1 MSRWWRLAIAAVVP
15 LVLTVCVTPPGPVDQ
30 APRLDAVDVA
40 APSST
45 ALVAAEPARPML
57 PVLED
62 AAALPQPAQPVI
74 DADLAGAGGTAN
86 LTALMEP
93 ERPPN
98 PDVSG
103 VVLVA
108 AMAAPAA
115 PAGGVP
121 GQAALMEPERP
132 PNPDVSRA
140 MLVAAMA
147 APAAPVGAGA
157 GGMPG
162 QMALMEP
169 ERPPNPDVSGAMLV
183 GAMAEPAAPVGVGAG
198 GVPGQMALMEP
209 ERPSNPD
216 VSGVMLVNAVS
227 EPAAPVGVGA
237 GGVPGQMA
245 LMEPGRPS
253 DPDVSG
259 VMRIAAVSEP
269 VAPVGV
275 GAGGV
280 PGQMTLMEPGRPSNP
295 DVSGVMLVNAVSE
308 PVAPV
313 GVGAGGTPA
322 QQAAGVEPAPPPY
335 PEVLAMGPRIELVE
349 PAPPMTA
356 GGADAVRER
365 VAQAEPSSPPPPLM
379 AVMAV
384 PVSLTH
390 PQPSSAGGPTVIEAP
405 TDADFDRVRVL
416 IARAEEA
423 NAEFYDPQNLETARA
438 MLRTAERLLNVD
450 PGGARMALQ
459 VAEVS
464 ATEAFENSVRLAAE
478 RLRKL
483 LAERLEELREIQADL
498 WVPVAFQEMVDAVQ
512 QVEELYRSGDLF
524 GAYRLAL
531 TTADAMLALRDSLL
545 DRLEVLYGARA
556 EAERCLAEAQ
566 RLDTSEWS
574 QHRLD
579 QMQSLYQQLNAL
591 YLTGLEAMQSYRL
604 TDAEEAF
611 LAAVEVCRR
620 LMAVADE
627 GYIDDMERAA
637 EMLLAVMKEIEAASE
652 LTVVTELGEVI
663 LPQPWSGQEVL
674 DALRA
679 GGAQRQAV
687 LDGVE
692 REDDA
697 GALRKAQALWIDGV
711 VANDDGKYRQAMA
724 LFEDARRYLDLYKLY
739 AVLAVYTVRYIPDR
753 RDSLWRIAEYDF
765 HYGDPFLWPRIW
777 RRNRTLIQNPD
788 LIYPNWQLIIPA
800 L

>member
-1 MSRWWRLAIAAVVP
+1 
-15 LVLTVCVTPPGPVDQ
+15 
-30 APRLDAVDVA
+30 
-40 APSST
+40 
-45 ALVAAEPARPML
+45 
-57 PVLED
+57 
-62 AAALPQPAQPVI
+62 
-74 DADLAGAGGTAN
+74 
-86 LTALMEP
+86 MEP
-93 ERPPN
+93 E
-98 PDVSG
+98 
-103 VVLVA
+103 
-108 AMAAPAA
+108 
-115 PAGGVP
+115 
-121 GQAALMEPERP
+121 
-132 PNPDVSRA
+132 
-140 MLVAAMA
+140 
-147 APAAPVGAGA
+147 
-157 GGMPG
+157 
-162 QMALMEP
+162 
-169 ERPPNPDVSGAMLV
+169 
-183 GAMAEPAAPVGVGAG
+183 
-198 GVPGQMALMEP
+198 
-209 ERPSNPD
+209 
-216 VSGVMLVNAVS
+216 
-227 EPAAPVGVGA
+227 
-237 GGVPGQMA
+237 
-245 LMEPGRPS
+245 RPS

-259 VMRIAAVSEP
+259 VMLVGMVSEP
-269 VAPVGV
+269 LAPVGV
-275 GAGGV
+275 GAGG
-280 PGQMTLMEPGRPSNP
+280 
-295 DVSGVMLVNAVSE
+295 A
-308 PVAPV
+308 
-313 GVGAGGTPA
+313 PA
-322 QQAAGVEPAPPPY
+322 QQAGVEPAPPPY
-335 PEVLAMGPRIELVE
+335 PEVLAMASTIELVE
-349 PAPPMTA
+349 PAPPMSA

-365 VAQAEPSSPPPPLM
+365 VAQPEPSSPPPPTM
-379 AVMAV
+379 AVTAV
-384 PVSLTH
+384 PVSLTY

-423 NAEFYDPQNLETARA
+423 NAEFYDPQNLEAARA
-438 MLRTAERLLNVD
+438 MLRAAERIRGVD
-450 PGGARMALQ
+450 PVGARLALQ
-459 VAEVS
+459 VAEAR

-512 QVEELYRSGDLF
+512 RVEELYRSGDLF

-611 LAAVEVCRR
+611 VAAVDVCRR

-627 GYIDDMERAA
+627 DYIDDMERAA
-637 EMLLAVMKEIEAASE
+637 QMLLAVMKEIEEASA

-687 LDGVE
+687 LDGVD
-692 REDDA
+692 REDA
-697 GALRKAQALWIDGV
+697 GALHKAQALWIDGV

-739 AVLAVYTVRYIPDR
+739 AVLAVYTVRYIPER

>member
-157 GGMPG
+157 GGM
-162 QMALMEP
+162 
-169 ERPPNPDVSGAMLV
+169 
-183 GAMAEPAAPVGVGAG
+183 
-198 GVPGQMALMEP
+198 PGQMALMEP

-692 REDDA
+692 REDA